1 MAALEFIF
9 EFLINRPIIMM
20 AALSLPLIA
29 AWMLKKCFP
38 SQILLLFSL
47 LPLFVSL
54 LSVLVPQVVPLI
66 WVLSSILVAVAVAD
80 LLTVAKKSDF
90 MVAREV
96 LKVASLGKQH
106 DCTITVSNKSRW
118 SLSTEIKDDLPNEFE
133 SDMESFHH
141 QFSPRSRTSF
151 SYRFKPEERGR
162 FEMKSIYLKVA
173 SRLGLWTSFQSI
185 DVFDEIFVY
194 PDMKQI
200 SQYSL
205 LARTNRLSLLGVRRS
220 RKIGQDNEFERL
232 RDYTQDDNFKHI
244 DWRTT
249 ARRQRLTVKDFQA
262 NQSQR
267 IIFMVDCGRMMTGQS
282 KDGID
287 LFDHALNAMLMLSYV
302 ALSQGDSVGLIC
314 FSNTI
319 HNYTPPRSGV
329 NHINRILH
337 ATFDQRPEF
346 VESRYDSAFY
356 YLRKHCMKR
365 SLVVLITNVI
375 DELNAEAV
383 QQYLGNL
390 KTRHLPMGVLLR
402 DHQMFNAIDNFIEH
416 PSPTDSSEFYAAA
429 VAAKIV
435 NWRHQVLTD
444 LQHRG
449 VLAVDVFPEHLT
461 ARLVNSY
468 LEIKAKHL
476 L

>member
-1 MAALEFIF
+1 MAILETIF
-9 EFLINRPIIMM
+9 DFLINRPIVMM
-20 AALSLPLIA
+20 AALSVPLFA
-29 AWMLKKCFP
+29 AWLFKRCFP
-38 SQILLLFSL
+38 SQLLL
-47 LPLFVSL
+47 L
-54 LSVLVPQVVPLI
+54 LSVVPLSISVVSVFVPQVVPAILVVSLLI
-66 WVLSSILVAVAVAD
+66 VAVAVAD
-80 LLTVAKKSDF
+80 LLTVAQKRDF
-90 MVAREV
+90 LVSREV
-96 LKVASLGKQH
+96 VKVASLGKQH
-106 DCTITVSNKSRW
+106 DCTITVANKSRW
-118 SLSTEIKDDLPNEFE
+118 SLTTEIKDDLPNEFE
-133 SDMESFHH
+133 SDTESFSH
-141 QFSPRSRTSF
+141 QFTPRSRTSF
-151 SYRFKPEERGR
+151 SYRFKPDERGR
-162 FEMKSIYLKVA
+162 FEMKLIYIKVI
-173 SRLGLWTSFQSI
+173 SRLALWNTFHAI
-185 DVFDEIFVY
+185 DAVNEIFVY

-232 RDYTQDDNFKHI
+232 RDYTQDDNYKHI

-282 KDGID
+282 NDGID

-319 HNYTPPRSGV
+319 HNYTPPRAGV

-337 ATFDQRPEF
+337 ATFDQRAQF
-346 VESRYDSAFY
+346 VESRYDNAFY
-356 YLRKHCMKR
+356 YLRKHCLKR

-375 DELNAEAV
+375 DEINAESV

-402 DHQMFNAIDNFIEH
+402 DHQMFKAIDSYIEH
-416 PSPTDSSEFYAAA
+416 PSPQDSNEFYSAA

-435 NWRHQVLTD
+435 NWRHEILTD
-444 LQHRG
+444 LQHQG
-449 VLAVDVFPEHLT
+449 VLAVDVFPEQLT